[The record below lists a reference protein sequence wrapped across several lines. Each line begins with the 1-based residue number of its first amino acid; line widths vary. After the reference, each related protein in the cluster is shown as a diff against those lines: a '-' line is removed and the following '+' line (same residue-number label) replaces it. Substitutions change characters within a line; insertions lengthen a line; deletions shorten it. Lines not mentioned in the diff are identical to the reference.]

1 MRNKEEIENYN
12 NKMKRTKIVTYW
24 HSIKIIKE
32 IKEDNHNI
40 ARYLGLDENLCRQ
53 VNWYHSNYGL
63 FSQAEYL
70 ELVEIMEL
78 NKSSNTLYPYVQFQF
93 CIDDVRNV
101 QLKME
106 NAVMSLTG
114 NGPLLIYDLYL
125 HFLMDTRNVRQAF
138 KEPPFKSVLN
148 RMKEELNEKINN
160 RIRNSGEYFGK
171 YFETGKRYFAKR
183 NNLKILLSNYLKF
196 VGKIVVLYKRNK
208 KIT

>member
-1 MRNKEEIENYN
+1 MVTKSNKIKLFFEFYFYSKSFISFLC
-12 NKMKRTKIVTYW
+12 KHSIHIVT
-24 HSIKIIKE
+24 I
-32 IKEDNHNI
+32 
-40 ARYLGLDENLCRQ
+40 
-53 VNWYHSNYGL
+53 
-63 FSQAEYL
+63 
-70 ELVEIMEL
+70 
-78 NKSSNTLYPYVQFQF
+78 PYVQFQF

-148 RMKEELNEKINN
+148 IMKEELNEKINN